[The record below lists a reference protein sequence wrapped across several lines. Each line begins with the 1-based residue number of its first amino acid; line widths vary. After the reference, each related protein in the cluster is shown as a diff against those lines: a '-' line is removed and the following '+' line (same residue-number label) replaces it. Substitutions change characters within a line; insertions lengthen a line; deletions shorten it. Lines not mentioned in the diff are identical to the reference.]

1 MLDRFLDFGK
11 TGASRIAK
19 NLFWVGTVLSAISS
33 FLFGKFLYM
42 TNTYDKAISFIQDGQ
57 RWFTSKP
64 VNNFPLGVGGA
75 IVSFIISIVV
85 LKVTCE
91 VLYLIIRCMET
102 YLEKNRES
110 GD

>member
-1 MLDRFLDFGK
+1 MLDKFLDFGK
-11 TGASRIAK
+11 TGASRIAEY
-19 NLFWVGTVLSAISS
+19 LFWVGTVLSAISS

-42 TNTYDKAISFIQDGQ
+42 TNMYDKEISYIQDGQ

-75 IVSFIISIVV
+75 IVSFIVTIVV
-85 LKVTCE
+85 LKITCE

-102 YLEKNRES
+102 YLEKNRKSVE
-110 GD
+110 